1 MSLRVVIGCHVLKH
15 DLVTNDPESATSE
28 RTAAF
33 QDGLPFQDLPLPEVV
48 REGIRA
54 AGFEHCT
61 PIQEL
66 VLPVALAGHDVAGQA
81 QTGTGKTAAFLI
93 TLFTRLLNNAS
104 EPRSGAPRA
113 LVIAPTR
120 ELVVQIASDAET
132 LGGRT
137 GFNIQ
142 AVYGGV
148 DYQKQRDA
156 VGQNVDIL
164 IGTPGRLIDYLKQR
178 VYDLRR
184 VEALVIDEADRMF
197 DMGFIHDLRF
207 LLRRLPDFRHRQS
220 MLFSATL
227 SWRVM
232 ELGYEHMNE
241 PKRLEV
247 SPEQIMVEN
256 VEQIVYHVGND
267 EKMAILVGLMRREA
281 GKRVLIFV
289 NMKRTAEH
297 LEADLVANGI
307 RAAALTGNVP
317 QRKRLQILHDFKDG
331 TLPVLI
337 ATDVAS
343 RGLHIEGVT
352 HVVNFDLPQD
362 PEDYVHRVG
371 RTARAGASGDAISL
385 ACEDYV
391 EALIAIEEFVGFKL
405 PHAFPD
411 EELLATDYKR
421 APRPRRSPRGG
432 RPGSGR
438 RAGRPVGP
446 GGRRRD
452 DSRGRPSR

>member
-1 MSLRVVIGCHVLKH
+1 
-15 DLVTNDPESATSE
+15 
-28 RTAAF
+28 
-33 QDGLPFQDLPLPEVV
+33 
-48 REGIRA
+48 
-54 AGFEHCT
+54 
-61 PIQEL
+61 
-66 VLPVALAGHDVAGQA
+66 
-81 QTGTGKTAAFLI
+81 
-93 TLFTRLLNNAS
+93 
-104 EPRSGAPRA
+104 
-113 LVIAPTR
+113 
-120 ELVVQIASDAET
+120 
-132 LGGRT
+132 
-137 GFNIQ
+137 
-142 AVYGGV
+142 
-148 DYQKQRDA
+148 
-156 VGQNVDIL
+156 
-164 IGTPGRLIDYLKQR
+164 
-178 VYDLRR
+178 
-184 VEALVIDEADRMF
+184 MF
-197 DMGFIHDLRF
+197 DMGFIRDLRF

-247 SPEQIMVEN
+247 APEQIMAEN

-281 GKRVLIFV
+281 GERVLIFV

-307 RAAALTGNVP
+307 GAAALTGDVP
-317 QRKRLQILHDFKDG
+317 QRKRLQILEDFKDG

-362 PEDYVHRVG
+362 PEDYVHRIG

-432 RPGSGR
+432 RPGSDR
-438 RAGRPVGP
+438 RGAGRPVGP

-452 DSRGRPSR
+452 GSRGRPRR